1 MEEVAGRTFLGGCH
15 EWLREVWG
23 SAMWPGLVTGGSGA
37 ASHGRHRN
45 LMTATSTT
53 SPPPVSLTCP
63 RSRPP
68 TTGCWTIRGSS
79 LVAAPVAVSLECLVP
94 LKVDFYQ
101 LMAVVGWDGGPL
113 AMDVGACPPPWA
125 TSAVPPAQPDKST
138 WHRTMSVCSL
148 GYLTENTP
156 SKKTSLRLGLAGGGE
171 DEVETVSV
179 QVGRRLCWS
188 DGPVPPGPGT
198 TQVGGR
204 TCDASQGEKEVI
216 STCPGAKLF
225 LFINLS
231 PFNKN
236 KGISWQWLDEH
247 CLKNVTAV
255 YLRSV
260 GLQHQQMRMGWTL
273 SAYTDD
279 YVSIAP
285 TNIWTKCLC
294 CKIAPNM
301 CRFTLKNGP

>member
-1 MEEVAGRTFLGGCH
+1 
-15 EWLREVWG
+15 
-23 SAMWPGLVTGGSGA
+23 MWPGLVTGGSGA

-53 SPPPVSLTCP
+53 SSPPVSLTCP

-204 TCDASQGEKEVI
+204 TCDASQEKRSYFYLPSSKTI
-216 STCPGAKLF
+216 SF
-225 LFINLS
+225 YLFIS
-231 PFNKN
+231 YQQK
-236 KGISWQWLDEH
+236 QEH
-247 CLKNVTAV
+247 IFFTMIRLTLFEKCHCSLLEVS
-255 YLRSV
+255 RS
-260 GLQHQQMRMGWTL
+260 
-273 SAYTDD
+273 SA
-279 YVSIAP
+279 S
-285 TNIWTKCLC
+285 TNE
-294 CKIAPNM
+294 
-301 CRFTLKNGP
+301 NGRNSFGFHG

>member
-1 MEEVAGRTFLGGCH
+1 MAAGGLRLCH
-15 EWLREVWG
+15 
-23 SAMWPGLVTGGSGA
+23 VTGSCDWRLRGSLTRQA
-37 ASHGRHRN
+37 PKSHDRH
-45 LMTATSTT
+45 LHHQPFS
-53 SPPPVSLTCP
+53 PVSLTCS
-63 RSRPP
+63 RSRSP
-68 TTGCWTIRGSS
+68 TTGCWTTRGSS

-204 TCDASQGEKEVI
+204 TCDASQEKEVI
-216 STCPGAKLF
+216 STCPGAKPFPFHQF
-225 LFINLS
+225 LTFQQD
-231 PFNKN
+231 
-236 KGISWQWLDEH
+236 KGIFFD
-247 CLKNVTAV
+247 N
-255 YLRSV
+255 
-260 GLQHQQMRMGWTL
+260 
-273 SAYTDD
+273 D
-279 YVSIAP
+279 
-285 TNIWTKCLC
+285 
-294 CKIAPNM
+294 
-301 CRFTLKNGP
+301 

>member
-1 MEEVAGRTFLGGCH
+1 MIDVCSCITESRIQDISLFKSQIWTFRFEGFAFLEEVAGRTFLGGCH

-68 TTGCWTIRGSS
+68 TTGCWTTRGSS

-156 SKKTSLRLGLAGGGE
+156 SKKTSLRLGLTGGE
-171 DEVETVSV
+171 
-179 QVGRRLCWS
+179 RMRL
-188 DGPVPPGPGT
+188 
-198 TQVGGR
+198 
-204 TCDASQGEKEVI
+204 
-216 STCPGAKLF
+216 KL
-225 LFINLS
+225 
-231 PFNKN
+231 
-236 KGISWQWLDEH
+236 
-247 CLKNVTAV
+247 
-255 YLRSV
+255 
-260 GLQHQQMRMGWTL
+260 
-273 SAYTDD
+273 
-279 YVSIAP
+279 
-285 TNIWTKCLC
+285 
-294 CKIAPNM
+294 
-301 CRFTLKNGP
+301 